1 MFTVPVVLLAL
12 LSAPSG
18 EFNTAFQARDIGSL
32 MRLWDARSP
41 TLAADRKRLTELAL
55 DDVRVVAEEGRVTV
69 TDAAGAPLE
78 QYELVMKDDR
88 VWSLRQLEPATPLAA
103 AREQLHRGTD
113 HLDAGELDAAVA
125 AFARAAELADASGH
139 APTRA
144 AARRGLGAVAA
155 TRGDSPSAACHYE
168 LAVAIARSAGSR
180 HWEGRVLDALAEV
193 ERTTGQLVRAEAHA
207 AEALKTFRAGGNRLA
222 VGWALISLGVV
233 HVMRAEYDESH
244 DRLIEAAAIFE
255 QLGDPH
261 GTASSL
267 NALGVR
273 DRARGAF
280 GEATVTLRRALE
292 LYRSVGN
299 LSGIGTAHGNLAV
312 SLAMQGQYAEAL
324 VSFREA
330 LAMHER
336 IGRFHAIMVSVG
348 NTGEMYRALGDHEQ
362 AREHFQRA
370 LAMAEQAGFTPGAAV
385 MLHNLGQ
392 IRLAEDDPRGA
403 IALYE
408 KALALDEKT
417 GNRHAVG
424 RQLHNLGR
432 AHRALGELAAAR
444 SYFERSLA
452 IAEELRNYEAMVIS
466 LAHLADLSEQPERA
480 LELARRVFMAA
491 EATSAPELLWSARL
505 SLGRAYRRTGQ
516 LDAARAEIERSVAI
530 VEEVR
535 RSVPGEEIERQQAFA
550 NMVLP
555 YQEMVGVLVEQ
566 RDFAGA
572 LEYAERAKARALLD
586 VLRNGRPDLGS
597 ALGESD
603 RARESA
609 LAVQLA
615 QVNREYRDALVR
627 GTAGPELLARMRT
640 ARLEYERF
648 LDAVFA
654 AQPQLRRERG
664 EVRPARA
671 TDASALLSRGAA
683 DAFVEFAVTDER
695 TYLFAVSTDGGLRV
709 HTIPA
714 GRLKLEAE
722 VRRFRELLGSH
733 DLAYG
738 KAARALYDLLLAPAA
753 AQLRGRRT
761 ICIIPD
767 GPLWELPFQALQPS
781 DTEFL
786 LDRHALYYAP
796 SLTVLRE
803 TRDAGAPHGGA
814 VSLLAFGNPIMPR
827 ETPGRPSR
835 VSRDASLAPL
845 PHSETEIRSI
855 AALYGRSNSRVH
867 LRGEARE
874 EVVKAEAGGF
884 DVLHFAT
891 HGVLDD
897 RNALYSRLVFSPP
910 VAPGEDGLLEARE
923 IMRLDLDARLAVL
936 SACETARGRVG
947 AGEGM
952 IGLSWAL
959 FVAGVPTTVVSQ
971 WSVDSASTAELM
983 IEFHRNLRIPG
994 RSTAE
999 ALRLAALATRNRPAY
1014 RHPFYWA
1021 PFVVVGS
1028 GR

>member
-1 MFTVPVVLLAL
+1 MFTAPVLLLAL
-12 LSAPSG
+12 LSDPSA
-18 EFNTAFQARDIGSL
+18 ELNTAFGARDIGRL
-32 MRLWDARSP
+32 MRLWDAASP
-41 TLAADRKRLTELAL
+41 TLAADRKRLTQLAL
-55 DDVRVVAEEGRVTV
+55 DDVDLTADGNRLDI
-69 TDAAGAPLE
+69 TDAAGTSLE
-78 QYELVMKDDR
+78 QYELVLKDDR
-88 VWSLRQLEPATPLAA
+88 VWSLRQLQPASSLAS

-113 HLDAGELDAAVA
+113 HFDAGELDAAIA

-144 AARRGLGAVAA
+144 AAQRSLGAVAA
-155 TRGDSPSAACHYE
+155 TRGDSPGAACHYE
-168 LAVAIARSAGSR
+168 LALAIARTAGNR
-180 HWEGRVLDALAEV
+180 HWEGRILDALAEV
-193 ERTTGQLVRAEAHA
+193 DRASGQVVRAEARA
-207 AEALKTFRAGGNRLA
+207 AEALKLFRAGGNRLA
-222 VGWALISLGVV
+222 EGWALISLGVV
-233 HVMRAEYDESH
+233 HILRSEYDESY
-244 DRLIEAAAIFE
+244 DRLMEAAAIFE
-255 QLGDPH
+255 RFGDPH
-261 GTASSL
+261 GTAASL

-273 DRARGAF
+273 DRARGAYA
-280 GEATVTLRRALE
+280 EATVTLRRALE

-299 LSGIGTAHGNLAV
+299 LSGIGTAQGNLAV
-312 SLAMQGQYAEAL
+312 SLSMQGQYAEAL

-330 LAMHER
+330 LATHER
-336 IGRFHAIMVSVG
+336 IGRFHAIMVSAG

-362 AREHFQRA
+362 AREYFQRA
-370 LAMAEQAGFTPGAAV
+370 LVMAGQAGYKPGAAV

-392 IRLAEDDPRGA
+392 IRLGEDDPRGA
-403 IALYE
+403 IELYE
-408 KALALDEKT
+408 KALALEEET
-417 GNRHAVG
+417 GNRYAVG
-424 RQLHNLGR
+424 RNLHNLGR
-432 AHRALGELAAAR
+432 AYRELGDLPTAR
-444 SYFERSLA
+444 SHFERSLA
-452 IAEELRNYEAMVIS
+452 IAEELQNYEAMVIS
-466 LAHLADLSEQPERA
+466 LAHLADVSERPERA
-480 LELARRVFMAA
+480 LELARRVFTAA

-530 VEEVR
+530 VEDVR

-566 RDFAGA
+566 RDVAGA
-572 LEYAERAKARALLD
+572 LEYAERAKARALLE
-586 VLRNGRPDLGS
+586 VLRNGRLDLGS
-597 ALGESD
+597 ALGEGD
-603 RARESA
+603 RARENA
-609 LAVQLA
+609 LAMQLA

-627 GTAGPELLARMRT
+627 GKTGPELLARVRT

-654 AQPQLRRERG
+654 TRPQLRRERG
-664 EVRPARA
+664 EIRPARA
-671 TDASALLSRGAA
+671 SDASALLAAGAA
-683 DAFVEFAVTDER
+683 DAFLEFVVTDER
-695 TYLFAVSTDGGLRV
+695 TYLFALSTNGGVRV

-714 GRLKLEAE
+714 GRLKLKEE

-733 DLAYG
+733 DLVYG

-753 AQLRGRRT
+753 AQLRGQRT
-761 ICIIPD
+761 ICVIPD

-781 DTEFL
+781 AAEFL
-786 LDRHALYYAP
+786 LDRHAVYYAP

-803 TRDAGAPHGGA
+803 TRDAAAPHAGG
-814 VSLLAFGNPIMPR
+814 VRLLAFGNPIVPR
-827 ETPGRPSR
+827 ETPGRPVR
-835 VSRDASLAPL
+835 VSRDAWLAPL

-867 LRGEARE
+867 VRGEARE

-897 RNALYSRLVFSPP
+897 QNALYSRLVLSPP
-910 VAPGEDGLLEARE
+910 AAPGEDGLLEARE
-923 IMRLDLDARLAVL
+923 IMHLDLNARLAVL
-936 SACETARGRVG
+936 SACETARGHVG
-947 AGEGM
+947 AGEGL

-983 IEFHRNLRIPG
+983 IEFHRNLRVPG

-999 ALRLAALATRNRPAY
+999 ALRLAALATRSKAAY

-1028 GR
+1028 AR